1 MAWLLD
7 AQTVETT
14 LASRRIRLGVFLFD
28 QTLAATMLVVAR
40 SFAHNALGVLAY
52 IAMGGLNVAQIILLG
67 TRGQTIGK
75 MILNIDVVDHI
86 DKMPPGFVRAA
97 LIRQLPI
104 MIVGLFAPA
113 LTLVYLILDGAPIFT
128 SSRRCLHDYLAGT
141 VVITLIPDTA
151 APSMRSTAFN
161 APSDTV
167 APSPIGTQYVFCW
180 SCKHMLP
187 LTAEN
192 RGTTMKCPGCGTS
205 QRLPR

>member
-14 LASRRIRLGVFLFD
+14 LASRRIRLGAFLFD

-40 SFAHNALGVLAY
+40 SFAHNLLGVLAY
-52 IAMGGLNVAQIILLG
+52 LAMVGLNILQIILLG

-75 MILNIDVVDHI
+75 MILNIAVVDHV
-86 DKMPPGFVRAA
+86 DKMPPGFVRAG

-104 MIVGLFAPA
+104 MIVSLFTPA
-113 LTLVYLILDGAPIFT
+113 LTVFYLILDGAPIFT

-151 APSMRSTAFN
+151 APSTRSTEFN
-161 APSDTV
+161 ASSDTV

-180 SCKHMLP
+180 SCKHRLP
-187 LTAEN
+187 LTVEN
-192 RGTTMKCPGCGTS
+192 RGTTTKCPACGTR
-205 QRLPR
+205 QPLPR